1 MVKRYKT
8 IQKFHLLWWRIF
20 ILVSSPQMKRKSVT
34 IQRQETIRST
44 KETIRSRDISGL
56 SKLAHMLIF
65 LSFFTSVTTMNIF
78 TVGNGG
84 FNQPLNFFKL
94 HFTNSKVASRWRVN
108 GIFKCRVNQ
117 ETNWQG
123 AEINSALSPTWWC
136 QN

>member
-20 ILVSSPQMKRKSVT
+20 ILVSSPQVKRKSVANSVIT

-78 TVGNGG
+78 AVGNGG

-108 GIFKCRVNQ
+108 VVF
-117 ETNWQG
+117 
-123 AEINSALSPTWWC
+123 LSVELIRRRIDKV
-136 QN
+136 QK